1 MIPTKTPSL
10 DERDSS
16 AILEQFENRR
26 PGYVPAWNPPEK
38 SAGAALGQVFSH
50 LVEAVLQRLNLA
62 PAKNRLAFLDLLGF
76 RLTPA
81 QSARAPIVF
90 KLNDGSLDSTA
101 PKGTQVAAPPPQ
113 GSSQQI
119 VFETE
124 EDIGVASAK
133 LSQIVSLWP
142 GRDQFIDHTAA
153 YQSAQPMVLFQGLQ
167 LQPTPHMVYLAHNA
181 LLAFAGKAHLE
192 VQFDLTQ
199 GSSSPLD
206 IVWEYWDSQVWRQFK
221 SFQPSCL
228 EAAEIGHDG
237 TLGLTREGSVR
248 LDTDAG
254 QTAPTTVNGVQS
266 YWIRGR
272 LDQPLP
278 PDPSELLPQVDT
290 IRLSTLI
297 DQGLELK
304 VSASFAGSGQTR
316 LHIVD
321 ENGQELQDVNVTLT
335 QTDDSTVV
343 FDTSIS
349 AASAWSLTPGKTYQ
363 IDVSY
368 LATSGQGMTG
378 TGFAPY
384 NGVTNASVITVV
396 VKVEGLLP
404 DKAVF
409 GGKTLDVTKSF
420 YPLGQNPIP
429 GSAFYFKQTEIFSKP
444 GARVTLYLSAV
455 PPLPLP
461 PPATATPPT
470 SQPVS
475 HAVNWEYWN
484 GNEWIVLL
492 QGTNSSSKD
501 LTATESIEFTVPND
515 MRSIKVNNEEAQWIR
530 VRLISGGFG
539 INQSLT
545 VPTTPATTVNYFQSQ
560 PPGLAAFR
568 FGYSWVQG
576 PAPLEQVFTYN
587 DFQYEDQ
594 TANARWPGN
603 KFSLYEPV
611 NEVTP
616 ALYLGFSKPLPV
628 NNFGMYFDIV
638 EQTGAALGPDF
649 IWEYWNGAG
658 WQKLVA
664 QDETQHLQ
672 LPGMVTVL
680 AESDSLALARFGQ
693 PLNWVRA
700 RLKEDAEPN
709 QSTVNNIFPNAVW
722 ASQLRTF
729 SNLPL
734 GASTGAPDQMFQ
746 FTQVPVLPGELIEVQ
761 ELSGPRANTEWRI
774 VAMDVASADP
784 NIVSE
789 LEAMLAAEGTQTDI
803 IFGKLHLKRD
813 KTKLVTEVWVQW
825 EEQQNFFDSGP
836 DDRHFVLHHAT
847 GRLFFG
853 NGNAGKIPPAGG
865 AIQASLFRSGG
876 GLAGNVA
883 AGTINQLLG
892 TVTGVQGVTNPRPAE
907 GGADGE
913 TLEEFALR
921 APQGIRNR
929 GRAISLPDYENLAY
943 DASAGVAVARAIPT
957 LDPNGIMQPGWI
969 TLIIIPQSQE
979 PRPMP
984 SFGLREEVQTYLEQH
999 APGDLAAAHH
1009 IRVIGPTYLPID
1021 VAATVAPKDPT
1032 EAGTVEQA
1040 ARAALETFLHPL
1052 YGGPGGQGW
1061 DLGRNVYLSDIAAVL
1076 GDVDGVDFVEELSIS
1091 VNGVLQNG
1099 VAQVPMGQIVVAGTL
1114 QLNLTL
1120 AT

>member
-1 MIPTKTPSL
+1 MILVNSPSV
-10 DERDSS
+10 DERDSTTV
-16 AILEQFENRR
+16 LEQFENRR
-26 PGYVPAWNPPEK
+26 QGYVPAWNPPNRT
-38 SAGAALGQVFSH
+38 AGAALGQVFSH

-62 PAKNRLAFLDLLGF
+62 PAKNKLAFLDLLGF

-81 QSARAPIVF
+81 QWARAPIVF

-101 PKGTQVAAPPPQ
+101 PKGTQVAAPPPP

-153 YQSAQPMVLFQGLQ
+153 YQSSQPMVLFQSLQ
-167 LQPTPHMVYLAHNA
+167 LQPTPHIIYLAHRE

-228 EAAEIGHDG
+228 EAAEAGHDG
-237 TLGLTREGSVR
+237 TLGLTRDGSVR

-254 QTAPTTVNGVQS
+254 QTALTTVNSVQS

-278 PDPSELLPQVDT
+278 PDPAQLLPQVDT

-304 VSASFAGSGQTR
+304 ISASFAGASGQST
-316 LHIVD
+316 IKVID
-321 ENGQELQDVNVTLT
+321 ETGQQLTNATVTVT
-335 QTDDSTVV
+335 QTDDSFTVQGPET
-343 FDTSIS
+343 TSS
-349 AASAWSLTPGKTYQ
+349 VPDGNGNTARQVNWSFIPGKTYQ

-368 LATSGQGMTG
+368 QGITG
-378 TGFAPY
+378 TGFVPY
-384 NGVTNASVITVV
+384 NGVTSSAVITVV
-396 VKVEGLLP
+396 LKVEGLLP
-404 DKAVF
+404 DKAVY
-409 GGKTLDVTKSF
+409 GGKTLDVTRSF
-420 YPLGQNPIP
+420 YPLGQNPVP
-429 GSAFYFKQTEIFSKP
+429 GATLYFKQAEIFSKP
-444 GARVTLYLSAV
+444 GARATLYVSCA
-455 PPLPLP
+455 P
-461 PPATATPPT
+461 PPASGIAH
-470 SQPVS
+470 VL
-475 HAVNWEYWN
+475 NWEYWN

-492 QGTNSSSKD
+492 QSQSSGSPAAD
-501 LTATESIEFTVPND
+501 FTVTETIEFTVPND
-515 MRSIKVNNEEAQWIR
+515 MRSTKVNNEDGFWIR
-530 VRLISGGFG
+530 VRLVTGGYG
-539 INQSLT
+539 
-545 VPTTPATTVNYFQSQ
+545 ATKTITLPSPPNVSYTQPQ
-560 PPGLAAFR
+560 PPIVNR
-568 FGYSWVQG
+568 FCIGYSWVQG

-594 TANARWPGN
+594 TDNARWPGN
-603 KFSLYEPV
+603 KFSLYVPV
-611 NEVTP
+611 NDVTP
-616 ALYLGFSKPLPV
+616 ALYLGFSRALPV

-638 EQTGAALGPDF
+638 EQTAAAQGPDF
-649 IWEYWNGAG
+649 TWEYWNGAG

-680 AESDSLALARFGQ
+680 AESDSKALARFGQ
-693 PLNWVRA
+693 SFFWFRA
-700 RLKEDAEPN
+700 RLKEDAPPN
-709 QSTVNNIFPNAVW
+709 QSTVKNIFPNAVW

-729 SNLPL
+729 TNLPL

-774 VAMDVASADP
+774 IAMDVASTDP

-789 LEAMLAAEGTQTDI
+789 LETRLAAEGTQVDI
-803 IFGKLHLKRD
+803 ILGKLHLKRD
-813 KTKLVTEVWVQW
+813 KNKIVTEVWVTW
-825 EEQQNFFDSGP
+825 DEQQNFFDSGP
-836 DDRHFVLHHAT
+836 DDRHFVLDHAT

-853 NGNAGKIPPAGG
+853 NGNAGKIPPSGG
-865 AIQASLFRSGG
+865 AIQATMFRSGG

-883 AGTINQLLG
+883 AGTITQLLG
-892 TVTGVQGVTNPRPAE
+892 TVTGVQGVTNPRPPE

-929 GRAISLPDYENLAY
+929 NRAISLPDYENLAY
-943 DASAGVAVARAIPT
+943 KASAGVAVARAIPT
-957 LDPNGIMQPGWI
+957 LDPNGVILPGWI
-969 TLIIIPQSQE
+969 TLIIIPHSQE
-979 PRPMP
+979 ARPMP
-984 SFGLREEVQTYLEQH
+984 SFGLREEVQTFLEQH

-1009 IRVIGPTYLPID
+1009 IRVVGPTYLPID
-1021 VAATVAPKDPT
+1021 VAATLAPKDPT

-1040 ARAALETFLHPL
+1040 ARAALQKFLHPL

-1061 DLGRNVYLSDIAAVL
+1061 DLGRNVYLSDMAAVL
-1076 GDVDGVDFVEELSIS
+1076 GDVDGVDFVEELAIS
-1091 VNGVLQNG
+1091 VNGVLQDG
-1099 VAQVPMGQIVVAGTL
+1099 VAQIPAGQIVVAGAL
-1114 QLNLTL
+1114 QLNLTV
-1120 AT
+1120 AA